1 MYTHLRLFAILI
13 FLTTSLFAGGNSF
26 ILTDARVFDG
36 DSLHPQTNVLVLDGR
51 IFEIGPS
58 VANSDIPQIE
68 CKGYTLI
75 PGLIDAHAHTE
86 SVEQLQQSL
95 VFGVTTVLDM
105 GTYPEHDRLLRDAA
119 ASRKDIADF
128 RSSGIFITA
137 PGGHGTEY
145 GYDIPTLSDA
155 DQAESFVDDRIRLGA
170 DYLKLVING
179 VRHERDGV
187 PILDPETV
195 QAVVKAGHSRNLL
208 IMTHIES
215 GDDVRLAVA
224 SGVDGLVHH
233 WRDSGAR
240 PDLAK
245 LIASKNICVMPT
257 LTAIDGFLNIGPQLL
272 LSDSLIR
279 PYLSESALRDLQKE
293 VAVPPGMTMQPHM
306 DGMRS
311 LIEENVVLLAGSD
324 AFSKNPRI
332 VHGASLH
339 RLLELFVEAGLT
351 PEETLRSA
359 TSSVADV
366 FSLDDRGRIKPGLR
380 ADLVLLKSDPTQN
393 IQATRDIVKIWREGI
408 EVIR

>member
-1 MYTHLRLFAILI
+1 MKIHLRLFALLI
-13 FLTTSLFAGGNSF
+13 FQTSSLIAGGNSF
-26 ILTDARVFDG
+26 ILTNARVFDG
-36 DSLHPQTNVLVLDGR
+36 DSLHLQTNVLVLGGR
-51 IFEIGPS
+51 ISDIGPS
-58 VANSDIPQIE
+58 LANDDVPQID

-75 PGLIDAHAHTE
+75 PGLIDAHTHTE
-86 SVEQLQQSL
+86 SVEQLRQSL

-105 GTYPEHDRLLRDAA
+105 GTFPEHDKIIRIAA
-119 ASRKDIADF
+119 ASRKDVADF

-145 GYDIPTLSDA
+145 GYDIPTLADA
-155 DQAESFVDDRIRLGA
+155 DQAESFVDERIRKGA

-179 VRHERDGV
+179 VRHERDGM
-187 PILDPETV
+187 PILDPETI
-195 QAVVKAGHSRNLL
+195 QAVVKISHSRNKLV
-208 IMTHIES
+208 MTHVES
-215 GDDVRLAVA
+215 GNDVRLAVA
-224 SGVDGLVHH
+224 AGVDGLVHH

-257 LTAIDGFLNIGPQLL
+257 LTAIDGFLNIGPQQL
-272 LSDSLIR
+272 LSDTLIR
-279 PYLSESALRDLQKE
+279 PYLSQASLHDLQKDI
-293 VAVPPGMTMQPHM
+293 AVPPGMTMQPHM

-311 LIEENVVLLAGSD
+311 LIDEKVVILTGSD

-359 TSSVADV
+359 TSLVADV

-393 IQATRDIVKIWREGI
+393 IKATRDIIKIWREGI
-408 EVIR
+408 EVNR